1 MLRLASARC
10 GNRRRACRD
19 RRASAVPG
27 YPRTVGPIAT
37 LRFVRRLRRHRAALS
52 AICALSFALAAHHGA
67 WAKQDAHHA
76 GGTGAVTVA
85 EVCLGVFAA
94 VAAAAA
100 VTVGLIRLGRWRP
113 ATSLGAAG
121 LLAPAQ
127 LNLPQPR
134 AGPATFR
141 FLSVDR
147 R

>member
-1 MLRLASARC
+1 
-10 GNRRRACRD
+10 
-19 RRASAVPG
+19 
-27 YPRTVGPIAT
+27 VGPIAT

-52 AICALSFALAAHHGA
+52 AICALSVALAAHHGA

-76 GGTGAVTVA
+76 GMGAVNVA

-113 ATSLGAAG
+113 AASLGAAG

-127 LNLPQPR
+127 LDLPRPR

-141 FLSVDR
+141 CLSVDR